1 MTEKDEK
8 QFIYTAVLGKI
19 IKNLDSNNQ
28 ILLETLNEPNKIYT
42 KLLNKYTDR
51 SPIKNEKLKLE
62 FHTYKL
68 KSDESIQHT
77 YNRLKQITREIIMN
91 DDNIRNAYNSE
102 IIYS

>member
-19 IKNLDSNNQ
+19 IKNLDSNDQ
-28 ILLETLNEPNKIYT
+28 ILLETLDEPSEIYT

-51 SPIKNEKLKLE
+51 SPVKNEKLKLK

-68 KSDESIQHT
+68 KSDESI
-77 YNRLKQITREIIMN
+77 
-91 DDNIRNAYNSE
+91 
-102 IIYS
+102 